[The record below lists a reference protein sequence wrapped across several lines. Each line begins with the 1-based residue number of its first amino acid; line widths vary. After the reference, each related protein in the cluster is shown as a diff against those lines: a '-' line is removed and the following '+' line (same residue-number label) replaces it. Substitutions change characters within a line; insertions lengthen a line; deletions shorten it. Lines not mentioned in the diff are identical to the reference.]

1 MRRKICLDDMRD
13 DIGDSL
19 ANSLLFFLSLSL
31 TRRVNRTSVHERITT
46 CLSNLRHSRIIITI
60 CQQVIKFSEILLQQ
74 RMPTKCICIQGV
86 HDDK

>member
-1 MRRKICLDDMRD
+1 MRRKIRFDDRRD
-13 DIGDSL
+13 DIGDPL
-19 ANSLLFFLSLSL
+19 ANSLLFSHSSCESY
-31 TRRVNRTSVHERITT
+31 VASVHERITT

-86 HDDK
+86 R